1 MKKGIKITM
10 IVSLSLVG
18 ALALT
23 LVVDVVA
30 IVIRGQRIGN
40 IDLSINHHA
49 SEEELQVNTTYKI
62 SSYNVGFGAYS
73 QDFTFFLDDGYDLD
87 GNVTYGHYSKARS
100 KEEVNFNINGAISS
114 VKSLDVDFALFQEL
128 DTDST
133 RSFHI
138 DENEMVTSEF
148 TNFDNIHACNY
159 HSAFLPYPL
168 YDMHGRS
175 TAGMTTL
182 SKYKMQE
189 AKRVE
194 FSIASGL
201 AQYTELDRC
210 YSYAVINVNNSKKLY
225 LVNLHMSAY
234 DEGGTIR
241 TKQVSEL
248 NEFFKTRKENG
259 DYVVLGGDFNQD
271 LITYNPDYSY
281 NKTTSIAFNNI
292 TKSPSWIYTLFSS
305 DGTSP
310 FIEGY
315 KVVANDNS
323 PSNRNNNVE
332 WGDKTNFVSV
342 IDGFIISDNVELV
355 TSRNI
360 VTHNGNKGLDGFA
373 YSDHEPI
380 YMEFKLK

>member
-1 MKKGIKITM
+1 MKKGIKITL

-18 ALALT
+18 VLSLAL
-23 LVVDVVA
+23 LSDVVA

-40 IDLSINHHA
+40 IDLNINHN
-49 SEEELQVNTTYKI
+49 SSLNELKTDTTYKI
-62 SSYNVGFGAYS
+62 TSYNVGFGAYS
-73 QDFTFFLDDGYDLD
+73 QDYTFFLDDGYDLN
-87 GNVTYGHYSKARS
+87 GNITYGHYSTAKS
-100 KEEVNFNINGAISS
+100 KDEVNFNINGAVSC

-133 RSFHI
+133 RSYHI
-138 DENEMVTSEF
+138 DENKMICDSF

-175 TAGMTTL
+175 TAGLTTL
-182 SKYKMQE
+182 SKYKINE
-189 AKRVE
+189 AKRIE
-194 FSIASGL
+194 LTIASGIKK
-201 AQYTELDRC
+201 YTELDRC
-210 YSYAVINVNNSKKLY
+210 YSYSVIDVNNGKKLY
-225 LVNLHMSAY
+225 LVNLHLSAY
-234 DEGGTIR
+234 DEGGKIR
-241 TKQVSEL
+241 SKQLSEL
-248 NEFFKTRKENG
+248 NEFFKERKEND

-281 NKTTSIAFNNI
+281 NTTTNKAFNNI
-292 TKSPSWIYTLFSS
+292 TKTPSWVYTVFNE
-305 DGTSP
+305 DGSSP
-310 FIEGY
+310 FIEGF
-315 KVVANDNS
+315 KVVANDNH
-323 PSNRNNNVE
+323 PSNRSNNVE
-332 WGDKTNFVSV
+332 WGDVTNYVTV

-360 VTHNGNKGLDGFA
+360 TTKNGNKGLEGFA

>member
-1 MKKGIKITM
+1 MKKGVKIGL

-18 ALALT
+18 
-23 LVVDVVA
+23 VVAIAILGDVVA

-40 IDLSINHHA
+40 IDLTINHH
-49 SEEELQVNTTYKI
+49 SNEEELKANTTYKI
-62 SSYNVGFGAYS
+62 TSYNVGFGAYS
-73 QDFTFFLDDGYDLD
+73 QDFTFFLDDGYDLN
-87 GNVTYGHYSKARS
+87 GNVTYGYYSTAKS
-100 KEEVNFNINGAISS
+100 KNEVNFNINGAVSTI
-114 VKSLDVDFALFQEL
+114 KGLDVDFALFQEL

-133 RSFHI
+133 RSYHI
-138 DENEMVTSEF
+138 DENKMVCDSFTS
-148 TNFDNIHACNY
+148 FDNIHACNY

-175 TAGMTTL
+175 TAGLTTL
-182 SKYKMQE
+182 SKYKIKE

-194 FSIASGL
+194 FSIASGIS
-201 AQYTELDRC
+201 QYTELDRC
-210 YSYAVINVNNSKKLY
+210 YSYAVINVNNGKKFY

-234 DEGGTIR
+234 DEGGVIR
-241 TKQVSEL
+241 SKQVSEL
-248 NEFFKTRKENG
+248 NEFLKARKEND

-281 NKTTSIAFNNI
+281 NTTTNKAFNNI
-292 TKSPSWIYTLFSS
+292 TKSPSWIYTLFSE

-315 KVVANDNS
+315 KVIANDNH
-323 PSNRNNNVE
+323 PSNRSNNVE
-332 WGDKTNFVSV
+332 WGDETNFVSV
-342 IDGFIISDNVELV
+342 IDGFIISNNVELV
-355 TSRNI
+355 SSRNI
-360 VTHNGNKGLDGFA
+360 TTYNGNKGLEGFA